1 MNVDLGLGI
10 KMKIEKSSYSEIYNV
25 ETEKYDIAI
34 QYKEYFNLCY
44 SEWEILCIQDKNGLE
59 VILSKEE
66 ENELKEG
73 IAGKIMESEKGDRN
87 L

>member
-10 KMKIEKSSYSEIYNV
+10 EMKIEKSSYSEIYNI
-25 ETEKYDIAI
+25 ETEKYDISI
-34 QYKEYFNLCY
+34 QYHEYFNILY
-44 SEWEILCIQDKNGLE
+44 AEWQILSVQDKNGLE

-73 IAGKIMESEKGDRN
+73 IVKKIMELDN
-87 L
+87 Q